1 MSNPTGTP
9 KNLTFN
15 SLPIEERMETLR
27 KAGRRSG
34 MVRRDKRTARE
45 RLTMLLELAMRDG
58 KGGTMNSPITGKP
71 MSVGEAI
78 DTAMIRKAVN
88 GDVRA
93 ANAIYEIIGEKTVK
107 AEVTGADGAPL
118 IPPQKMS
125 DEQLRAEIEKVAK
138 SLGWEC
144 KP

>member
-1 MSNPTGTP
+1 
-9 KNLTFN
+9 
-15 SLPIEERMETLR
+15 
-27 KAGRRSG
+27 
-34 MVRRDKRTARE
+34 
-45 RLTMLLELAMRDG
+45 MLLELAMRDG

-118 IPPQKMS
+118 IPPQKMTQ
-125 DEQLRAEIEKVAK
+125 EQIEEEVRRILESMNK
-138 SLGWEC
+138 
-144 KP
+144 